1 MKNFPTTV
9 DWKDD
14 DGKFIINENIK
25 RTKEIFKP

>member
-14 DGKFIINENIK
+14 DGKFIYKWKHQANK
-25 RTKEIFKP
+25 RNF